1 MPINNPTTIGLMPAP
16 QVRVGTGLI
25 ATQMQSGSGTGDLVM
40 SLDTDALTK
49 AMTEAVIRHGEKMV
63 AECTLAVKQIREALQ
78 AIGFDVENSK
88 PDELVTIAL
97 NLALSNS
104 MAAPEPEPAPA
115 PEPVTGSAFEDF
127 KKFKSKYIGKHEQ
140 LQIPEE
146 TSEILST
153 YDVQDPVTGQ
163 WVQGH
168 MVQHTITIQLNQY
181 RPI

>member
-1 MPINNPTTIGLMPAP
+1 MPTP
-16 QVRVGTGLI
+16 QVRAGVGLMSS
-25 ATQMQSGSGTGDLVM
+25 QMQSGSGTGDLVM

-49 AMTEAVIRHGEKMV
+49 AMTDAVIRHGEKMV

-104 MAAPEPEPAPA
+104 MVVPE
-115 PEPVTGSAFEDF
+115 PEPVTGSAYEDF
-127 KKFKSKYIGKHEQ
+127 KNFKAKYVGKYEQ

-146 TSEILST
+146 ASEILST
-153 YDVQDPVTGQ
+153 YDVQDPITGQ

-168 MVQHTITIQLNQY
+168 IVQHTITIQLNQY